1 MDFYVIIIYANKKY
15 TIRGEKLKKTV
26 NKITLSGVFIALGIL
41 LPYITGNIQS
51 LGVNLLPMH
60 IPVLLAGFIVGWKYG
75 LLVGIITPLLRSALV
90 GMPPLFPVAIA
101 MAFELGVYGLV
112 TGLLY
117 SMLKKSKISVF
128 ISLIVAMISGR
139 IVWGIVSYFLFFL
152 NNTNFTIDMFIA
164 GAFATSMI
172 GIIIQLILVPIIV
185 IRLERVG
192 II

>member
-15 TIRGEKLKKTV
+15 TIRGENLKKTV

-41 LPYITGNIQS
+41 LPYMTGNIQS

-60 IPVLLAGFIVGWKYG
+60 IPVLLAGFIVRWKYG

-101 MAFELGVYGLV
+101 MAFELGIYGLV

-152 NNTNFTIDMFIA
+152 NNTSFTINMFIT
-164 GAFATSMI
+164 GAFANSII

>member
-1 MDFYVIIIYANKKY
+1 MGFYVIIIYANKKY
-15 TIRGEKLKKTV
+15 TIRGENLKKTV

-101 MAFELGVYGLV
+101 MAFELGIYGLV

-152 NNTNFTIDMFIA
+152 NNTSFTINMFIT
-164 GAFATSMI
+164 GAFANSII